1 MNIETLKK
9 YRIRSGLSKDEVSV
23 KTGIDISML
32 ESGFTKGIKLSQLEK
47 LANLYGCTGSNAFYE
62 DELEP
67 PIKTHVLYKNY

>member
-9 YRIRSGLSKDEVSV
+9 YRFRSGLDQDDVIK

-47 LANLYGCTGSNAFYE
+47 LANLYGCTSSNAFYE

-67 PIKTHVLYKNY
+67 EIKTHVLYKNY